1 MKGIKFTDFLRSSIF
16 HFKRKVRISYILYYF
31 SIYYLITF
39 CRIIECT
46 LDHSCPNFFFLDFV
60 GGYFFKRN
68 TLQKKRG
75 LCLMKCSIN
84 CFKICQC
91 FGFWNMQTHVH
102 LFILYI
108 VLLAK
113 SFHQVWNSD
122 FWSVDIYLWKYICAN
137 PLVVF

>member
-1 MKGIKFTDFLRSSIF
+1 MKGINFTDFLRSSIF

-68 TLQKKRG
+68 TLQKKEVYAWWNALLIASKFANILDFG
-75 LCLMKCSIN
+75 
-84 CFKICQC
+84 ICKPMYIYS
-91 FGFWNMQTHVH
+91 F
-102 LFILYI
+102 FILYYWLSHFI
-108 VLLAK
+108 KYETLI
-113 SFHQVWNSD
+113 SEVW
-122 FWSVDIYLWKYICAN
+122 IYICGN
-137 PLVVF
+137 TFVQIL